1 MRATAAAAG
10 RQRPIVPLGLLRR
23 ATDRLAPRRQI
34 FGREP
39 RYGATEAGRR
49 REGRIGPLKAR
60 AGGRHVVAASVV
72 LVPCAAAHRSAST
85 VPATR
90 IATPASRP
98 RNPVNSQGRRGCNT
112 QRFVIVV
119 VAETLRVDQ
128 DRPPRCSKSVARFVG
143 ELRAQDT
150 RYLRSPM
157 GQRLLSS
164 APSGSPTSYMTL
176 AVAQTSSLRSV
187 SGGRQVPPG
196 GIGSQEISLSSKQM
210 RGLCRGSPQRKTGLF
225 TLIVCTP
232 KGSVMTVVSFGSSKP
247 LALISKQS
255 PWFMLFHLSL
265 VILAV
270 KEMVGRVPIV
280 TL

>member
-164 APSGSPTSYMTL
+164 APSGSPTSYMTV
-176 AVAQTSSLRSV
+176 AVAQTSSSRSV
-187 SGGRQVPPG
+187 PGGRQVPPG
-196 GIGSQEISLSSKQM
+196 GLGLQEISLSRKQM
-210 RGLCRGSPQRKTGLF
+210 RGLFMGSPQRKAGLS
-225 TLIVCTP
+225 TSIVWTP
-232 KGSVMTVVSFGSSKP
+232 KQSVMSVVPFGSSKP
-247 LALISKQS
+247 LALIVKQG
-255 PWFMLFHLSL
+255 PCEVVVHFCWRTLAENEMGGRLS
-265 VILAV
+265 
-270 KEMVGRVPIV
+270 IV